1 MLLRDDLS
9 QAIHDHWCPHA
20 ENAVLAFYT
29 EVSCGASMTWVDE
42 WKRRNKKKKDS
53 ESLLK
58 MKKLLMKLLHQ
69 ISKAPTPDSRKMR
82 CL

>member
-9 QAIHDHWCPHA
+9 QAIHDQWCLHA

-42 WKRRNKKKKDS
+42 WKRRNKKKTLWKFAKDEKIVDETVAS
-53 ESLLK
+53 N
-58 MKKLLMKLLHQ
+58 Q
-69 ISKAPTPDSRKMR
+69 
-82 CL
+82 

>member
-9 QAIHDHWCPHA
+9 RAIHDHWCPHA

-42 WKRRNKKKKDS
+42 WKRRNKKKKGLWKFAKDEKIVDETVAS
-53 ESLLK
+53 N
-58 MKKLLMKLLHQ
+58 Q
-69 ISKAPTPDSRKMR
+69 
-82 CL
+82 

>member
-9 QAIHDHWCPHA
+9 QAIHDHWCLHA

-42 WKRRNKKKKDS
+42 WKRRNKKKTLWKFAKDEKIVDETVAS
-53 ESLLK
+53 N
-58 MKKLLMKLLHQ
+58 Q
-69 ISKAPTPDSRKMR
+69 
-82 CL
+82 